1 MKSRVFVAFA
11 LCALSGVTAAQEAVI
26 TPQPGK
32 AAVVIY
38 RAARGPFGS
47 AGNTSYPIAFDE
59 QWISTVPP
67 GRYMAFPA
75 WPGKRRIQPAN
86 RTEALP
92 SDAGDWE
99 GSSVL
104 DLDVVT
110 GETYYIK
117 ANPGTFRRAGTVAF
131 ELTSKEAAQKEFA
144 GSKPVDWLK
153 DLQEGTLAEVQPLSA
168 QAGVE
173 CANVQWRPDIDFIK
187 TPSFDRISILKGT
200 VILRDDAVVLQLQSA
215 DPVGITIPY
224 ADIASIE
231 NKKKMANRA
240 VVIHRKNGRLDSFQ
254 VTTPSGRGIHREE
267 TQACGAKLAA
277 KLGG

>member
-47 AGNTSYPIAFDE
+47 TGNTSYPIAFDE

-67 GRYMAFPA
+67 GRYIAFPA
-75 WPGKRRIQPAN
+75 WPGKHRIQPAN
-86 RTEALP
+86 KTEALP
-92 SDAGDWE
+92 SDAGSWE

-104 DLDVVT
+104 DLDVKA

-117 ANPGTFRRAGTVAF
+117 ANPG
-131 ELTSKEAAQKEFA
+131 
-144 GSKPVDWLK
+144 
-153 DLQEGTLAEVQPLSA
+153 
-168 QAGVE
+168 
-173 CANVQWRPDIDFIK
+173 
-187 TPSFDRISILKGT
+187 
-200 VILRDDAVVLQLQSA
+200 ILRSA
-215 DPVGITIPY
+215 G
-224 ADIASIE
+224 
-231 NKKKMANRA
+231 
-240 VVIHRKNGRLDSFQ
+240 
-254 VTTPSGRGIHREE
+254 EE
-267 TQACGAKLAA
+267 TEACGAKLAA